1 MPGFFFLFFLS
12 SSVLASPEELEAVR
26 QQIRNSGARWQAEET
41 SISKL
46 PEEQR
51 RMRLGFPKESFSV
64 PEGTPVLSTALAAG
78 GPKTPPAALNYNTY
92 SYVTPIRDQG
102 NCGSCWAF
110 AATAALESQYL
121 MSPSVNG
128 VGWSTLN
135 LSEQIL
141 LSCSNAGNCE
151 VGGWPDLASQFIQST
166 GLPLAS
172 CFLYTATDNSCSN
185 ASCPYWQ
192 NDTYSIK
199 GWEWVATTAPTAA
212 ALESALNT
220 YGPLVTTMNVY
231 SDFFYYSGGVYSYTP
246 GSSYEG
252 GHAIEIIGYDH
263 NNQYFIVKNS
273 WGNDFGVSVPGSVT
287 TTGFFLIAY
296 SQIAQMTN
304 VQYGGPEFG
313 WYTIAYEGYK
323 AGSSI
328 THHMVWAGTGGYA
341 SIWTLDSSNNLTTY
355 NVYGPFSGWTPVSYN
370 YNPGGTSALLWAG
383 TGGYADIWTLNGSNN
398 LTTYNVYGPFS
409 GWTPVNYS
417 YNPADGT
424 RTLLWAGTGGYASIW
439 TLDSSNNLTTYN
451 VYGPFS
457 GWTPVSYSY
466 NPLDATRTLL
476 WTKTGGYASLWTLDG
491 SNNYT
496 GCKPYGPFSGWTP
509 VSYSYNPA
517 DGTAT
522 LLWAGTGGYA
532 SIWTLDSSNNY
543 KGSQVYGPDSGWT
556 PVSYSYNPTDGT
568 RTLVWAGTGGYASV
582 WTLDDS
588 NNLTTYNIYGPFS
601 GWTPVQYQ

>member
-1 MPGFFFLFFLS
+1 MYKTRIRWGQSLFALMPGFFFLFFLS

-355 NVYGPFSGWTPVSYN
+355 NVYGPFSGWTPVY
-370 YNPGGTSALLWAG
+370 
-383 TGGYADIWTLNGSNN
+383 
-398 LTTYNVYGPFS
+398 
-409 GWTPVNYS
+409 
-417 YNPADGT
+417 
-424 RTLLWAGTGGYASIW
+424 
-439 TLDSSNNLTTYN
+439 
-451 VYGPFS
+451 
-457 GWTPVSYSY
+457 YSY

>member
-1 MPGFFFLFFLS
+1 MYKTRIRWGQSLFALMPGFFFLFFLS

-341 SIWTLDSSNNLTTY
+341 SIWTLDSSNNYTGSQVYGPYSGWTPVNYTYNPFDGTRTLLWAGTGGYARIWTFNSSNNYTGSQVYGPYSGWTPVNYAYNPFDAIRTLLWAGTGGYAGYADTWTLDGSNNLTTY
-355 NVYGPFSGWTPVSYN
+355 NIYGPYSGWTPVNYSYNPADGTATLLWAGTGGSASMWTFNSSNNYTGSNAYGPFSGWTPVS
-370 YNPGGTSALLWAG
+370 
-383 TGGYADIWTLNGSNN
+383 
-398 LTTYNVYGPFS
+398 
-409 GWTPVNYS
+409 YS

-424 RTLLWAGTGGYASIW
+424 RTLLWAGTGGYVGYADTW
-439 TLDSSNNLTTYN
+439 TLNS
-451 VYGPFS
+451 
-457 GWTPVSYSY
+457 
-466 NPLDATRTLL
+466 
-476 WTKTGGYASLWTLDG
+476 
-491 SNNYT
+491 
-496 GCKPYGPFSGWTP
+496 
-509 VSYSYNPA
+509 
-517 DGTAT
+517 
-522 LLWAGTGGYA
+522 
-532 SIWTLDSSNNY
+532 
-543 KGSQVYGPDSGWT
+543 
-556 PVSYSYNPTDGT
+556 
-568 RTLVWAGTGGYASV
+568 
-582 WTLDDS
+582 S
-588 NNLTTYNIYGPFS
+588 NNLTTYNIYGPYS
-601 GWTPVQYQ
+601 GWTPVQYR